1 MQSIK
6 TNYIFNTLYQVL
18 SLFIPLIT
26 APYVS
31 RIFGKD
37 GVGEISYVASIA
49 AYFVLFASLGTATY
63 AKREIAQNRD
73 DKRQTSIIFW
83 EIEILLVVMT
93 CICLL
98 GWGVVVALNKGN
110 TLLFLL
116 QSIQIVTVA
125 VNTTWFFGGQ
135 EQFKLLSI
143 RNGLLKI
150 AQIICLFAFIKDRS
164 DLLLYVLIMY
174 GFDFLGYLSVLPTLK
189 KYIQRIPL
197 KELHP
202 KRHFRHV
209 FEYFLP
215 TIASSIYQ
223 YLDKVMLGAMGQDY
237 SQNGYYEQVTKIV
250 NMVLGVIVSLDTIME
265 ARMSYLFAKG
275 RSEEMK
281 NRLHQSVNFTLGI
294 SIPAFFGLCGI
305 SATLIP
311 WFLGEDFLPA
321 APLLGVYSVT
331 LIFTGMCC
339 CLGGQYLIPSGKRNL
354 STRVLF
360 LVAFVNLV
368 LNYLLIPHIQ
378 AMGATLATV
387 VSEGL
392 CMVLYMYLSRSY
404 IRWRDLAKLAYKKVL
419 IGAAMLSA
427 VLLVGHMLPGGFG
440 TLVIQIATGGI
451 LYVAGSLLVKD
462 AFVLSILGFLKSK
475 LKK

>member
-26 APYVS
+26 APYIS
-31 RIFGKD
+31 RVFGED

-93 CICLL
+93 SVCLL
-98 GWGVVVALNKGN
+98 GWGVVISLTKGN

-116 QSIQIVTVA
+116 QAIQIMTVA

-143 RNGLLKI
+143 RNGLLKV
-150 AQIICLFAFIKDRS
+150 AQIIFLFAFVKDRS

-174 GFDFLGYLSVLPTLK
+174 GFDFLGYLSVLPVLK

-215 TIASSIYQ
+215 TIASSVYQ
-223 YLDKVMLGAMGQDY
+223 YLDKVMLGAMGQDF
-237 SQNGYYEQVTKIV
+237 SQNGYYEQVTKII

-275 RSEEMK
+275 RAEEMK
-281 NRLHQSVNFTLGI
+281 SRLHQSVNFTLGI

-321 APLLGVYSVT
+321 VPLLGVYSVT

-368 LNYLLIPHIQ
+368 LNYFLIPHIQ
-378 AMGATLATV
+378 AMGATIATV

-404 IRWRDLAKLAYKKVL
+404 IRWKDLAKLSYKKVL
-419 IGAAMLSA
+419 IGVMMLA
-427 VLLVGHMLPGGFG
+427 VVLAIGHVLPGGFG
-440 TLVIQIATGGI
+440 TLAIQIAAGGC
-451 LYVAGSLLVKD
+451 LYVAGSLLLKD
-462 AFVLSILGFLKSK
+462 AFVLSILDFLKSK